1 MLRKNGKAGIPMTP
15 QEEILMLRAL
25 VEKQSAELKK
35 KDEIIAKKDETIHR
49 QAIQIENMMQALLHA
64 RKKMFGRSS
73 EVSGYFPGQM
83 SLFETTEELAKELLD
98 RKSVV

>member
-35 KDEIIAKKDETIHR
+35 KDEIII
-49 QAIQIENMMQALLHA
+49 
-64 RKKMFGRSS
+64 S
-73 EVSGYFPGQM
+73 
-83 SLFETTEELAKELLD
+83 
-98 RKSVV
+98 